1 MYSASLSPRKEMA
14 PKLLNEIDSERRN
27 FSGGIY
33 TAVYDGSSEVDP
45 SLNQFK
51 SIHKTSEFMSL
62 LIKIVEAAQQG
73 RALTDNLF
81 VLTYRGAN
89 IVFRL
94 AEEKNILKPE
104 KVLRLL
110 YAQPLKGIANKRYIM
125 DFISGISYN
134 RKESHTGR

>member
-51 SIHKTSEFMSL
+51 SIHKTSEFTSL
-62 LIKIVEAAQQG
+62 LIK
-73 RALTDNLF
+73 
-81 VLTYRGAN
+81 
-89 IVFRL
+89 
-94 AEEKNILKPE
+94 
-104 KVLRLL
+104 
-110 YAQPLKGIANKRYIM
+110 
-125 DFISGISYN
+125 
-134 RKESHTGR
+134 